1 MSETQAAGSA
11 APEASA
17 GNPAGQSQPA
27 ENGSAAGSKSWL
39 DGLSE
44 GNRKLAETKGWN
56 TPESLDKAFTSYAE
70 LEKLQGSSLRVPG
83 QDAPKEEWDK
93 FHARLGRPEKP
104 EAYEFKRPEGLP
116 ENVPYSDE
124 LATQAKGWFHEA
136 GLPPRQAQS
145 LHDKWIGYVASQQQ
159 AAIEAQGKAVT
170 EAHDVLVKDWGPTDS
185 EGFKARH
192 QLANRAITQLGL
204 VDSFKKGGIL
214 LPDGA
219 LTDATLAKALAQV
232 GEAMFREDQLGN
244 DGGASSA
251 GNPFKK
257 DAAGNRNLTAISAL
271 VKDDPVRARRLAQE
285 AGENPANWRL

>member
-1 MSETQAAGSA
+1 MSDIAASGSVAAEPPAGTPAGAQTAADNGSA
-11 APEASA
+11 AP
-17 GNPAGQSQPA
+17 A
-27 ENGSAAGSKSWL
+27 ESPFA
-39 DGLSE
+39 GLSE
-44 GNRKLAETKGWN
+44 GTRQWATTKGYKSLDDVAKAAQHAETK
-56 TPESLDKAFTSYAE
+56 L
-70 LEKLQGSSLRVPG
+70 GSSLTVPG

-145 LHDKWIGYVASQQQ
+145 LHDKWIGFVTSQQQ

-192 QLANRAITQLGL
+192 QLANRAINNLGL
-204 VDSFKKGGIL
+204 TDSFKKTGIL

-244 DGGASSA
+244 DGGTSSGA
-251 GNPFKK
+251 NPFKK

-271 VKDDPVRARRLAQE
+271 VKDDPVRAKRLAQE